1 MALDAAA
8 SSADNPPLGALP
20 TFLFLQGVSLR
31 GCAQAF
37 PWGLAHGQPALL
49 SSIWLCDPPH
59 CSLRISVR
67 GFPRQAYWS
76 GLPFPPLGDLPD
88 PGIQP
93 ASPALAGFLT
103 AEPAGEPKGQPGSS
117 QTSRLGFLK
126 KLAVQTLKL
135 LSSLVRVYWSAS
147 ILAEPPPETTEAVKY
162 SNCPSHLFGSISLSP
177 SWNHGGCTQRTQL
190 SRNQQLLVGRS
201 ARPKSFHWCSKF
213 PHLKTYTL
221 QFETSKEKE
230 IKDEF

>member
-1 MALDAAA
+1 MTLWPPKTVACA
-8 SSADNPPLGALP
+8 SLSM
-20 TFLFLQGVSLR
+20 
-31 GCAQAF
+31 
-37 PWGLAHGQPALL
+37 GL
-49 SSIWLCDPPH
+49 
-59 CSLRISVR
+59 
-67 GFPRQAYWS
+67 PRQAYWS
-76 GLPFPPLGDLPD
+76 GLPFPPPGDLPD

-103 AEPAGEPKGQPGSS
+103 AEPAEEPKGEPGSS

-126 KLAVQTLKL
+126 KLAVETLKL
-135 LSSLVRVYWSAS
+135 LSSLARVYWSAS
-147 ILAEPPPETTEAVKY
+147 ILAEPSPETTEAVKY
-162 SNCPSHLFGSISLSP
+162 SNCPSHLFGAISLSP

-221 QFETSKEKE
+221 QFEISKEKV